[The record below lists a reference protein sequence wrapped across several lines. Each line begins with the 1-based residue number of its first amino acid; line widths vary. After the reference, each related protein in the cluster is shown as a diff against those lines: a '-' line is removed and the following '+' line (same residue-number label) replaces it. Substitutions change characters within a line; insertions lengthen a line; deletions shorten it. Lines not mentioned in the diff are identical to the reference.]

1 MKSQLSLPGNCR
13 VVRALGVGGGAW
25 NVAAAIVVPLLALT
39 YFLLG
44 LMLLSAGSAAWDNW
58 QRVEAFEPGS
68 FLKGLLTFLALILLI
83 AVSHWVLRRRKVF
96 RELRAAAAGEEAA
109 YARACI
115 AEPEALRSFDREKL
129 ARWMAEFRRASQDTL
144 LLDEASALIFW
155 DDGDEQVPAEV
166 VLRGV
171 PRTVAV
177 PFIILIMISVGI
189 GVWINSDTWF
199 ECIVGLT
206 MDIGAAAWP
215 IYAVLGRERRLGGDR
230 LVRVGQFMH
239 GAALWSPPEAVLK
252 IRRFSLGLFAWFR
265 VETIGPDGVTG
276 MLIVDRPSSRRS
288 LRAVIRLWT
297 QSHALASDSIG
308 SVVRD

>member
-1 MKSQLSLPGNCR
+1 
-13 VVRALGVGGGAW
+13 
-25 NVAAAIVVPLLALT
+25 
-39 YFLLG
+39 
-44 LMLLSAGSAAWDNW
+44 
-58 QRVEAFEPGS
+58 
-68 FLKGLLTFLALILLI
+68 
-83 AVSHWVLRRRKVF
+83 
-96 RELRAAAAGEEAA
+96 
-109 YARACI
+109 
-115 AEPEALRSFDREKL
+115 
-129 ARWMAEFRRASQDTL
+129 
-144 LLDEASALIFW
+144 
-155 DDGDEQVPAEV
+155 VPAEV